1 MSPELRDQIE
11 DHRNRLR
18 RLLEA
23 HRDLLARLE
32 TDQPTLIER
41 EALGAVLHSFYMG
54 IESIMRSIA
63 KAFDGGV
70 QKTEDWHR
78 ALISSMTAATP
89 GRPAL
94 LSTSTAARIRAY
106 LDFRHRFRNLYT
118 DVLDWELMRPLV
130 MGMRGAL
137 TEFESDL
144 DRFLAQ
150 KPA

>member
-1 MSPELRDQIE
+1 VSPELRDQIE

-23 HRDLLARLE
+23 HRDLFTRLAA
-32 TDQPTLIER
+32 DQPTLIER

-63 KAFDGGV
+63 KAFDGGM

-94 LSTSTAARIRAY
+94 LSATTAARLRAY

-130 MGMRGAL
+130 MGVQSSLAD
-137 TEFESDL
+137 FESDL

-150 KPA
+150 IPG